1 MPYNQ
6 VHFFEFYIT
15 INKLNCIHIAVAHL
29 LKSSQLIK
37 ISTIYVDIGLGFFMK
52 IFFNFY

>member
-6 VHFFEFYIT
+6 VRFFEFYIT
-15 INKLNCIHIAVAHL
+15 INKLNRIHNAVAHL
-29 LKSSQLIK
+29 MESGQLIK
-37 ISTIYVDIGLGFFMK
+37 ISTIYVDIGFGLFMK